1 MCNTLSAKGIL
12 SYTWLTP
19 IFPVHP
25 PGLRRRDGES
35 EDWRIKTVYAIIRS
49 GGRQYRADVGKIID
63 VERLPHEIN
72 AEIEITDVLLV
83 GDDDD
88 TVVGLPVVDGAVVK
102 ATIID
107 QFRGKKVIVYKYR
120 QRTNYRRRY
129 GHRQYYTRLRIDD
142 IAVK

>member
-1 MCNTLSAKGIL
+1 
-12 SYTWLTP
+12 
-19 IFPVHP
+19 
-25 PGLRRRDGES
+25 
-35 EDWRIKTVYAIIRS
+35 VYAIIRS
-49 GGRQYRADVGKIID
+49 GGRQYRADAGKTID
-63 VERLPHEIN
+63 VERLPHEVN
-72 AEIEITDVLLV
+72 DEIEITDVLLV
-83 GDDDD
+83 GNDDD

-142 IAVK
+142 IAIK